1 MGETPRVSL
10 GGQSDAQRHDEER
23 SNQDGAAQDMFSK
36 ASPDTIIFHDTG
48 CYLFCQRQVKG
59 SEEMRRFFLF
69 LFRRPPFLKFSAVN
83 GLHWGNGVAVLTA
96 LSEKFPFPFHFFI
109 GAVGGLGLVKGR
121 LFFYVTGTFPFQ
133 VYVQKEGGKD
143 KCHAPAGCAAYPV
156 QALFL

>member
-1 MGETPRVSL
+1 MI
-10 GGQSDAQRHDEER
+10 
-23 SNQDGAAQDMFSK
+23 
-36 ASPDTIIFHDTG
+36 PDVI
-48 CYLFCQRQVKG
+48 
-59 SEEMRRFFLF
+59 
-69 LFRRPPFLKFSAVN
+69 FSARGKSRVLGRN
-83 GLHWGNGVAVLTA
+83 EAFSPFSFSPSAISEILHRERIVLGNGDAVLTA

-121 LFFYVTGTFPFQ
+121 LFSYVTGTFPFQ